1 MHKTL
6 LPWTYDPVQYLLA
19 RKLVLETF
27 HVIFSYSIH
36 AEINDRYILCREIS
50 LHMLKV
56 LD

>member
-27 HVIFSYSIH
+27 HVIFSSSIH
-36 AEINDRYILCREIS
+36 TEIMIDIILCREMS
-50 LHMLKV
+50 LHMLKF